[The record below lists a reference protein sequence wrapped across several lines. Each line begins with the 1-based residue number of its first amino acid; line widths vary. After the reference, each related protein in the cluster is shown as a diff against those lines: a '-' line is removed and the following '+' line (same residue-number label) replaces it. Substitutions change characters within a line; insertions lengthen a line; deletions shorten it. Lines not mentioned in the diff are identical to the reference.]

1 MAENLIK
8 YSDIEGFIRFSI
20 EGVGFIPRKRRYSEK
35 HYKIC

>member
-20 EGVGFIPRKRRYSEK
+20 DGYGFMVRKRRYSG
-35 HYKIC
+35 